1 MRSPANRVELDGVY
15 AGYGRRDVLRGIDAV
30 IPAGAVTA
38 LVGPNGSGK
47 STLLGLLA
55 GTVRARRGRVVSARR
70 PRPALV
76 AQRSAVSDVLP
87 VTVREA
93 VAMGRWAHRGFW
105 RPLTG
110 RDRTVVGECL
120 ERMGVADLAD
130 RRLGELSGGQRQR
143 VLVAQG
149 LAQESD
155 LLLLDEPSAGLDHR
169 SQERVRLVLGRVGA
183 GGTTVVHAT
192 HDSQEALEADH
203 CLVLV
208 DGALVASGPPAD
220 VVWAWDAARGRTGAR
235 PERSVEPVAS
245 GVPSVSGRS

>member
-1 MRSPANRVELDGVY
+1 MRNPANRVELEGVY
-15 AGYGRRDVLRGIDAV
+15 AGYGRRDVLRGLDAV

-55 GTVRARRGRVVSARR
+55 GTVRARQGRVVSARR

-76 AQRSAVSDVLP
+76 AQRSAVSDALP

-105 RPLTG
+105 RPLT
-110 RDRTVVGECL
+110 RHDRVVVGECL
-120 ERMGVADLAD
+120 ERMGVADLAG

-149 LAQESD
+149 LAQEAD

-169 SQERVRLVLGRVGA
+169 SQERVRQTLEQVGA
-183 GGTTVVHAT
+183 DGTTVVHAT
-192 HDSQEALEADH
+192 HDPGEALGAGH
-203 CLVLV
+203 CLVLA
-208 DGALVASGPPAD
+208 DGLIAASGPPAD
-220 VVWAWDAARGRTGAR
+220 VAWAWDAARGRIGAH
-235 PERSVEPVAS
+235 PVEPVTPGGS
-245 GVPSVSGRS
+245 PVLGDP